1 MSGANLPANQ
11 HLKSFLSSLCSFGGG
26 SEMMRDGDALGILDA
41 LAHAQKYD
49 HAIFLV
55 CQIDINF
62 IASSLEMSLSWV
74 MYLG

>member
-1 MSGANLPANQ
+1 
-11 HLKSFLSSLCSFGGG
+11 
-26 SEMMRDGDALGILDA
+26 MMRDGDVFGILDA